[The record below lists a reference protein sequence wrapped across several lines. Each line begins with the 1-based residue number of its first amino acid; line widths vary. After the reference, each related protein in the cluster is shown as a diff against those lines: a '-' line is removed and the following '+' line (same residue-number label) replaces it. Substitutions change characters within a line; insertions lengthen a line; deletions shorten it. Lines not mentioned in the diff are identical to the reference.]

1 MSKLFSLYRVCL
13 MVIVTLLGGQLF
25 FSLPVF
31 GATDST
37 ITISLSALPSLDL
50 TPNSFGQV
58 SQSVEVTSDNY
69 TGCTTTLTN
78 PSSDTNLVNSSDAT
92 LTIPTITLPSGSTS
106 ITGDDFE
113 FGYGVSLDATNF
125 VPAPTDSTP
134 LLIGS
139 NTTAGTAS
147 YALTFGA
154 KILPETVPGSYS
166 KTFVVMAVAK
176 NPQYSIDFNQ
186 NTADTVNDMPSDIAT
201 TISDTGSI
209 VLPDNVPT
217 RSGYL
222 FQGWDENS
230 SATTA
235 TYPVGSTNVLSLD
248 PTQAN
253 AITLYA
259 VWIIARPIT
268 YINLTDNDFPAVIA
282 DGSDLQITTIDAQI
296 SGFNITMGGT
306 TLVSNTDYTYS
317 NGVLTVFNVTD
328 SLTIEAITQT
338 ADYTEIFPPDPSSS
352 SASATTSLNLNVADY
367 QTKTFEY
374 INNSGRPISAVRMEI
389 VYSKANN
396 GGTTSQYITGKLI
409 FNGVT
414 HTGGQISVPKQ
425 KATNATLFIA
435 DFNNLNIPSDS
446 GLSFTI
452 DAIDSSF
459 TSSITIVSQIITI
472 TYGN

>member
-1 MSKLFSLYRVCL
+1 MPKLFDSHRAYL
-13 MVIVTLLGGQLF
+13 MVIMTLLSGQLF

-37 ITISLSALPSLDL
+37 ITINLSVIPSLDL
-50 TPNSFGQV
+50 PPNSFGQV
-58 SQSVEVTSDNY
+58 SQSVEVVSDNY
-69 TGCTTTLTN
+69 TGCTVTLTN
-78 PSSDTNLVNSSDAT
+78 PSSDTNLVNSSDNT
-92 LTIPTITLPSGSTS
+92 LTIPTITLPSGSDS

-113 FGYGVSLDATNF
+113 YGYGVSLDATNF

-154 KILPETVPGSYS
+154 KILLETVPGSYS

-259 VWIIARPIT
+259 VWKIARPIT
-268 YINLTDNDFPAVIA
+268 YINLTDNDFPTVIA

-296 SGFNITMGGT
+296 SGFNITMGGA
-306 TLVSNTDYTYS
+306 TLVPNTDYTYS
-317 NGVLTVFNVTD
+317 NNILTVFNVTD
-328 SLTIEAITQT
+328 SLTIEAITHT
-338 ADYTEIFPPDPSSS
+338 ADYTEIFPPDPSSP
-352 SASATTSLNLNVADY
+352 SASATTSLNLSVADY

-452 DAIDSSF
+452 DAIDSHF
-459 TSSITIVSQIITI
+459 TSSITIVSQIVTI